1 MKFISALTLFLLT
14 QEVSAIHLTLKG
26 DDGANSTTAAVAEK
40 VLPV

>member
-14 QEVSAIHLTLKG
+14 HEASAIHLTLNG
-26 DDGANSTTAAVAEK
+26 DGANSTTAAVAEK